1 MGKGIAR
8 KQRFGIMIQKREHPL
23 LVGDLLVV
31 VRPERRDLITQ
42 PVVAAVFRA
51 DGAGRKQLFELFNS
65 SFQAGLLQ
73 EHPIFWNVFAAVR

>member
-42 PVVAAVFRA
+42 CQTGVLLNNTYYIAADRYFATFCARA
-51 DGAGRKQLFELFNS
+51 
-65 SFQAGLLQ
+65 
-73 EHPIFWNVFAAVR
+73 